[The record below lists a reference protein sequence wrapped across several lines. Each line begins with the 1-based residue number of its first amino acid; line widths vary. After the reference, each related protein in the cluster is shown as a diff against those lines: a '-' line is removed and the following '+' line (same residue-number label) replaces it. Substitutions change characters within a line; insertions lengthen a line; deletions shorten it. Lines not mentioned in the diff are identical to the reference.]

1 MSDKIFPIQ
10 VTVYKDHKTYCTG
23 PVYSYEELEE
33 IVSYCMDKDIRYTVA
48 YRETEEEIQS

>member
-10 VTVYKDHKTYCTG
+10 VTVYKDHKTYYTG

-33 IVSYCMDKDIRYTVA
+33 IVSYCMDKNIRYTVA
-48 YRETEEEIQS
+48 YRETEEEIQL